1 MDKKAQN
8 QSLKNLR
15 SGSQTQ
21 DSPKQ
26 NKNQAEKTDKVR
38 DPKQTSITEY
48 QSDPEKGPGEEVK
61 ALRKEMKAYFEE
73 LDRKMASRFSSI
85 DSKFTGIFESLKGE
99 VAQLRSEV
107 TESKEETAGISAK
120 VTEIERSLEFQAG
133 ELRSIKVTH
142 TEGIEKA
149 KLDLNK
155 KISELNSKLLLL
167 EKHDRKYNL
176 LFYGIQEEPGEDVI
190 DKLKTMFINDLEI
203 DEDRVESMYFA
214 HGHRLPSRG
223 QGPKPIILRFIS
235 FEDREL
241 VLSNARKLA
250 GSRRRILVDLPEPMK
265 IERNRLAKRAY
276 DFRKK
281 DQLQT
286 RIRDKGLEVFI
297 ETRKLSTDSWVKR
310 VVKTLC

>member
-1 MDKKAQN
+1 MEKKAQN

-26 NKNQAEKTDKVR
+26 NRNQAEKTDKGR

-48 QSDPEKGPGEEVK
+48 QSDPDRGPGEEVK
-61 ALRKEMKAYFEE
+61 ALRKEVRAYFEE

-99 VAQLRSEV
+99 VAQLRTEV

-120 VTEIERSLEFQAG
+120 VSEIERSLEFQAE
-133 ELRSIKVTH
+133 ELRCIKVSQ
-142 TEGIEKA
+142 TEGIEKV
-149 KLDLNK
+149 KSDLNQ

-190 DKLKTMFINDLEI
+190 EKLKTMFINDLER
-203 DEDRVESMYFA
+203 DEDKVESMYFA

-223 QGPKPIILRFIS
+223 QGPKPIILMFIS
-235 FEDREL
+235 YEDQEL
-241 VLSNARKLA
+241 VLSNVRKLV

-286 RIRDKGLEVFI
+286 RIRDKGLEVYI

-310 VVKTLC
+310 VV

>member
-1 MDKKAQN
+1 
-8 QSLKNLR
+8 
-15 SGSQTQ
+15 
-21 DSPKQ
+21 
-26 NKNQAEKTDKVR
+26 
-38 DPKQTSITEY
+38 
-48 QSDPEKGPGEEVK
+48 
-61 ALRKEMKAYFEE
+61 
-73 LDRKMASRFSSI
+73 MASRFSSI

-99 VAQLRSEV
+99 VAQLRTEV

-120 VTEIERSLEFQAG
+120 VSEIERSLEFQAE
-133 ELRSIKVTH
+133 ELRCIKVSQ

-149 KLDLNK
+149 KSDLNQ

-190 DKLKTMFINDLEI
+190 EKLKTMFINDLEI
-203 DEDRVESMYFA
+203 DEDKVESMYFA

-235 FEDREL
+235 YEDREL
-241 VLSNARKLA
+241 VLSNARKLV

-286 RIRDKGLEVFI
+286 RIRDKGLEVYI

-310 VVKTLC
+310 VV

>member
-1 MDKKAQN
+1 MEKKAQN

-26 NKNQAEKTDKVR
+26 NRNQAEKTDKGR

-48 QSDPEKGPGEEVK
+48 QSDPDRGPGEEVK
-61 ALRKEMKAYFEE
+61 ALRKEVKAYFEE

-99 VAQLRSEV
+99 VAQLRTEV

-120 VTEIERSLEFQAG
+120 VSEIERSLEFQAE
-133 ELRSIKVTH
+133 ELRCIKVSQ

-149 KLDLNK
+149 KSDLNQ

-190 DKLKTMFINDLEI
+190 EKLKTMFINDLEI
-203 DEDRVESMYFA
+203 DEDKVESMYFA

-235 FEDREL
+235 YEDREL
-241 VLSNARKLA
+241 VLSNARKLV

-286 RIRDKGLEVFI
+286 RIRDKGLEVYI

-310 VVKTLC
+310 VV